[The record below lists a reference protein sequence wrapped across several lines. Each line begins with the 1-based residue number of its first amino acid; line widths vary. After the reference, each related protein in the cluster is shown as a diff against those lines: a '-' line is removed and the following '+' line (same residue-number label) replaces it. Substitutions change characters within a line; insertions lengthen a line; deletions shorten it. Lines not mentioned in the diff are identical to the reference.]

1 MRRNLLFVMILLVIG
16 TFNSCKKDVV
26 PLSSSLIGTW
36 ELSVDFN
43 GMTGKPTYHKKG
55 NDTTIK
61 FTVSNYQFMIK
72 GNIWRS
78 GTYTVKQDSFS
89 IDHTIKSRII
99 YDSETGAIRTFYDV
113 SNNQLS
119 FFLDAYDSP
128 SVTYQRI
135 K

>member
-1 MRRNLLFVMILLVIG
+1 MKRNLLFAMILLIIS
-16 TFNSCKKDVV
+16 TFNSCKKDV
-26 PLSSSLIGTW
+26 PLSSSLTATW

-61 FTVSNYQFMIK
+61 FTANNYQFLVK

-99 YDSETGAIRTFYDV
+99 YDNETDTFRTFFDI

-135 K
+135 R